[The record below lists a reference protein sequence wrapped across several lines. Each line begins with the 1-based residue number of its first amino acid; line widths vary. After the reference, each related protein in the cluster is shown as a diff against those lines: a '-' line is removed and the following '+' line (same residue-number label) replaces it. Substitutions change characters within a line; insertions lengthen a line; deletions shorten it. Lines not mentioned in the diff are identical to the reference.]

1 MDRNTGDCR
10 LTGGGRVIIKY
21 QRYTGLILG
30 LFILAVLVA
39 VPASPG
45 TETNGSEKDQSQ
57 SSETKKTVKSGST
70 KYKGEPGNFVF
81 NDADLKHVLL
91 FFART
96 YKLNIVIDPDIS
108 GKVTCRLI
116 NVPWDQALDLILK
129 QHGLALIEE
138 KKSFRTRKLKKN

>member
-1 MDRNTGDCR
+1 MDRNTGDCQ
-10 LTGGGRVIIKY
+10 LNGGRRMIFNF
-21 QRYTGLILG
+21 QRYTGFILG
-30 LFILAVLVA
+30 LFILTVLVL
-39 VPASPG
+39 VPGNLTAEVSRA
-45 TETNGSEKDQSQ
+45 EKNQTQ
-57 SSETKKTVKSGST
+57 SSKTKKIVKSGTT

-81 NDADLKHVLL
+81 HDADLKHVLL

-96 YKLNIVIDPDIS
+96 YKLNIIIDPDIS

-129 QHGLALIEE
+129 QHGLALIKE